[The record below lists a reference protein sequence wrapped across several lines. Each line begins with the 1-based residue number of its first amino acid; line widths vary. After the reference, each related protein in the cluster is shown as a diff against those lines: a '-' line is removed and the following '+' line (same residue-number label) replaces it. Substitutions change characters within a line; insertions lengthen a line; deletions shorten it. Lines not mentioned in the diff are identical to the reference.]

1 MIYALV
7 ALGAA
12 VLLPALWFI
21 SRGLLNRFVE
31 RRMASYQHNLI
42 ARHCDEVENIY
53 KQMRGWRHDYH
64 NHIQV
69 LKAYLALNQTAEM
82 DDYLGKLDADLE
94 RVDTILKTGN
104 VMIDAILNS
113 KISLAQARKITVTA
127 KAIVPKDLLVQEVDL
142 CVILGNLL
150 DNAIEACLKPSP
162 ENKPFIRIY
171 IGTHKELLYISISN
185 SMSGEARRSGLRY
198 LSTKPSAT
206 HGLGLIRIDNVIAKY
221 KGFVDRQNEEGV
233 FATEI
238 MLPL

>member
-1 MIYALV
+1 MIYAFL
-7 ALGAA
+7 ALGAS
-12 VLLPALWFI
+12 LLFPAMWFI
-21 SRGLLNRFVE
+21 SRRLLNHLVE
-31 RRMASYQHNLI
+31 RRIASYQHDLI

-64 NHIQV
+64 NHMQV
-69 LKAYLALNQTAEM
+69 LKAYLALDQTAEM

-94 RVDTILKTGN
+94 SVDTILKTGN

-113 KISLAQARKITVTA
+113 KISLAQSRDITVNA
-127 KAIVPKDLLVQEVDL
+127 KAIVPKNLLVQEVDL

-150 DNAIEACLKPSP
+150 DNAIEACRKPP
-162 ENKPFIRIY
+162 AGKKPFIRIY

-185 SMSGEARRSGLRY
+185 SVSGEVRRSGLKY

-206 HGLGLIRIDNVIAKY
+206 HGLGLIRIDHVIAKY
-221 KGFVDRQNEEGV
+221 KGFVNRQHEEGV